1 MIESIMIQYDVCIRS
16 CLVALRE
23 GEEIGVALVRDSHD
37 TTASISI
44 AAKIGKSNHV
54 PNTEELS
61 SSGTQRNVR
70 ARKVVHGRLREHSVV
85 FNLGLAQRG
94 RVPGDEDELG

>member
-1 MIESIMIQYDVCIRS
+1 MDIIDEVFRS
-16 CLVALRE
+16 
-23 GEEIGVALVRDSHD
+23 
-37 TTASISI
+37 
-44 AAKIGKSNHV
+44 V

-85 FNLGLAQRG
+85 LDLGLAQRG
-94 RVPGDEDELG
+94 RVTGDKDELG

>member
-1 MIESIMIQYDVCIRS
+1 MVESIMIQYDVCIRL

-23 GEEIGVALVRDSHD
+23 GKEIGVALVRDGHD

-44 AAKIGKSNHV
+44 AEKIGQSDHV